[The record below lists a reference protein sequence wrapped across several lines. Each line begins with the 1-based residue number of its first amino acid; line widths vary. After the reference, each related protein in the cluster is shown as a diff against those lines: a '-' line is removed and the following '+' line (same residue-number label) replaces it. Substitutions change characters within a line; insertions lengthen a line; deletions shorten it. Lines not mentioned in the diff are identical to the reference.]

1 MQMSAPTMTPVVS
14 ENRVPK
20 KEITAVHDLG
30 LLLKRMIQ
38 TTTGENPC
46 LPATPLTADP
56 ADWATYKVG
65 AEIALQHGKKHEAE
79 TAWLKALSIS
89 NQFPST
95 DARVPY
101 TLESLACFYMSVG
114 KMNQAE
120 QYLKEALQALEVV
133 YGHSDVKI
141 AQCLNSL
148 AGLYYKQGRYIEA
161 VPFGIRMLTIYNKF
175 YGAEHPEVGMAAN
188 NLAMLYHAQ
197 EKFDLAEMMYERA
210 LPIRKRALGKSSPQ
224 FKTLIENYANLLA
237 STGRA
242 DQAEKL
248 RADNGPSDAWETF
261 ECCVPVSLAN

>member
-1 MQMSAPTMTPVVS
+1 MQMSAPTMPPVVS
-14 ENRVPK
+14 ESRIPK

-38 TTTGENPC
+38 TSTGENPC

-65 AEIALQHGKKHEAE
+65 AEIAIQHGKVREAE

-89 NQFPST
+89 NQFPAS

-101 TLESLACFYMSVG
+101 TLESLAAFYISVG
-114 KMNQAE
+114 KLDQAE

-133 YGHSDVKI
+133 YGPADVKI
-141 AQCLNSL
+141 AQCLNTI
-148 AGLYYKQGRYIEA
+148 AGLYYRQRRFIEA
-161 VPFGIRMLTIYNKF
+161 VPYGIRMLTIYNKY
-175 YGAEHPEVGMAAN
+175 YGAEHAEVGMAAN

-210 LPIRKRALGKSSPQ
+210 LPIRRRALGKNSPQ
-224 FKTLIENYANLLA
+224 FKTLIENYSNLLI
-237 STGRA
+237 STGRPE
-242 DQAEKL
+242 QAEKL
-248 RADNGPSDAWETF
+248 RAENGPSDAWETF
-261 ECCVPVSLAN
+261 ECRVPVSGVN